1 MRAVEAQETRDLD
14 GGAKA
19 TDELS
24 TKTKGHT
31 MSTSIK
37 IPSIALLFAALL
49 LLTGLTACEEQG
61 PAEQLGEQI
70 DEGIQKSGEE
80 VEQLGED
87 IQNSAE

>member
-1 MRAVEAQETRDLD
+1 MRAVEAQHTRDLD
-14 GGAKA
+14 SGAKA

-24 TKTKGHT
+24 TKTKGQT

>member
-1 MRAVEAQETRDLD
+1 
-14 GGAKA
+14 
-19 TDELS
+19 
-24 TKTKGHT
+24 

-70 DEGIQKSGEE
+70 DESIEKSGEE
-80 VEQLGED
+80 IEQLGDE

>member
-1 MRAVEAQETRDLD
+1 MRDLD
-14 GGAKA
+14 SRAKA

-24 TKTKGHT
+24 KKTKGHT

>member
-1 MRAVEAQETRDLD
+1 MRAVEAQQTRDLD
-14 GGAKA
+14 SGAKA

-31 MSTSIK
+31 MSTPIK
-37 IPSIALLFAALL
+37 MPSIALLFAALL

>member
-1 MRAVEAQETRDLD
+1 
-14 GGAKA
+14 
-19 TDELS
+19 
-24 TKTKGHT
+24 

>member
-1 MRAVEAQETRDLD
+1 
-14 GGAKA
+14 
-19 TDELS
+19 
-24 TKTKGHT
+24 

-37 IPSIALLFAALL
+37 IPSIAPLFAALL

>member
-1 MRAVEAQETRDLD
+1 MRAIESQDLD
-14 GGAKA
+14 GGANA

-24 TKTKGHT
+24 TKMKGHT